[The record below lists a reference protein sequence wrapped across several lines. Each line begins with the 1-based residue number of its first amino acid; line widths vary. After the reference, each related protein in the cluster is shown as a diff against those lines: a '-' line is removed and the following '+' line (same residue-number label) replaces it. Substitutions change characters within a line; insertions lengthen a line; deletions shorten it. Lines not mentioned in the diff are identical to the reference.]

1 MRKQILLLLLI
12 LLAPAAVGAQTAAV
26 PDSLSCELQ
35 EVVVTSRQPAT
46 RFAGH
51 TLVSTIP
58 GTPLQNLGTALD
70 VLAQLPLIGVADNE
84 VTVTGRGTPEIF
96 IDGRPLTDPDQLRR
110 LLSEN
115 LRRVELDM
123 APGAEYAST
132 TRAVIRISTRRNFI
146 DGLSLTEK
154 ADLTMRRRFSAN
166 DMLDLAYR
174 ARAWDFFISGT
185 LSRNRSL
192 AKGSTVNRLVLDGDP
207 VLVGS
212 SQHSDALS
220 ESAAVKAGL
229 NYASDARSGGAYYR
243 FAPERSSLD
252 NTGQEWLDAGS
263 PLLRRIGRHIHGRSH
278 LLSLYYEE
286 TLGDDGRLHFD
297 GDYNRT
303 NSDSRVST
311 VYPDAAIDAVSSDQ
325 YRCSSLLAAKL
336 YANFPLFGG
345 KITLGTQDS
354 YTRTRLDFRML
365 NETVGGYIPSVLT
378 DVRQTS
384 AALFGSWDRNFGN
397 LSLTAGLRFEY
408 ADYDF
413 RRDGKRDSRLCRRDR
428 LLTPD
433 LRIAY
438 AFSEEAQVDLSYR
451 MAVVKPPYSHLTGGL
466 NYVGIHE
473 IEGGN
478 QALRDERMHDFR
490 LFGSWRGFMLQ
501 ADFTR
506 SLDSYAFVKEIY
518 PAPTLQLL
526 LHPVN
531 IDVSALDLFLI
542 WGGRIGCWMPELSAG
557 VYRQWLTLG
566 GRDYDRPIFSYD
578 FKNIVTLPKEFLLTV
593 NLSGQSEGD
602 MHTNCFGSTLCRM
615 DLSVEK
621 SLLKKSL
628 SLRLTATDLLNT
640 RNNDWSM
647 RTFGISVDKRQ
658 SYDRRGLTLSLIYR
672 LHPRKSTYKGQSAS
686 PSELNRL

>member
-1 MRKQILLLLLI
+1 MRKQIRFLLLI
-12 LLAPAAVGAQTAAV
+12 LLAPAAVGAQIAAV

-46 RFAGH
+46 RLAGH

-70 VLAQLPLIGVADNE
+70 VLAQLPLIGVA
-84 VTVTGRGTPEIF
+84 
-96 IDGRPLTDPDQLRR
+96 
-110 LLSEN
+110 
-115 LRRVELDM
+115 
-123 APGAEYAST
+123 
-132 TRAVIRISTRRNFI
+132 
-146 DGLSLTEK
+146 
-154 ADLTMRRRFSAN
+154 
-166 DMLDLAYR
+166 
-174 ARAWDFFISGT
+174 
-185 LSRNRSL
+185 
-192 AKGSTVNRLVLDGDP
+192 
-207 VLVGS
+207 
-212 SQHSDALS
+212 
-220 ESAAVKAGL
+220 
-229 NYASDARSGGAYYR
+229 
-243 FAPERSSLD
+243 
-252 NTGQEWLDAGS
+252 
-263 PLLRRIGRHIHGRSH
+263 
-278 LLSLYYEE
+278 
-286 TLGDDGRLHFD
+286 
-297 GDYNRT
+297 
-303 NSDSRVST
+303 
-311 VYPDAAIDAVSSDQ
+311 
-325 YRCSSLLAAKL
+325 
-336 YANFPLFGG
+336 
-345 KITLGTQDS
+345 
-354 YTRTRLDFRML
+354 
-365 NETVGGYIPSVLT
+365 
-378 DVRQTS
+378 
-384 AALFGSWDRNFGN
+384 
-397 LSLTAGLRFEY
+397 
-408 ADYDF
+408 
-413 RRDGKRDSRLCRRDR
+413 
-428 LLTPD
+428 
-433 LRIAY
+433 
-438 AFSEEAQVDLSYR
+438 
-451 MAVVKPPYSHLTGGL
+451 VVKPPYSHLTGGL
-466 NYVGIHE
+466 NYVGVHE

-531 IDVSALDLFLI
+531 IDVSALDLFLV

-566 GRDYDRPIFSYD
+566 GSDYDRPIFSYD

-602 MHTNCFGSTLCRM
+602 MHTNRFGSTLCRM

-628 SLRLTATDLLNT
+628 SLKLSATDLLNT

-686 PSELNRL
+686 PSELKRL